1 MSITKLSTE
10 IFLRITGFLSK
21 KDIDSVNLSCKDL
34 NGYLEETTWKKIAL
48 NDISLRVNEFPPTVY
63 QALLYQY
70 GYLTKELYLKTK
82 GPDDNWSIQSL
93 QYIFPNLQCLRLYGS
108 CLPTCDNS
116 TKLECTNWKYL
127 VEFDCSVS
135 SSCKNDPYTYE
146 DLVKIFPFVHR
157 IEKLRIYRTR
167 NRVFHEHTL
176 DFMQTIH
183 DNFKRLKTLQTDLKL
198 VPFETDDLQ
207 RITKVDPSDELTCF
221 VLQANFL
228 KMQWLGYF
236 TRKYPNIRI
245 LEFKD
250 VFYKAMKPENVPS
263 QLVLEPIKFQG
274 IEHPFSHLEQI
285 TISSA
290 AISLKFTVTLWKSIE
305 RLDIPLKHIYHPAL
319 VDLQIEN
326 SILPIHLD
334 VVLNFCPSLKKL
346 RLVDSDISIGAETLE
361 KPTMH
366 GLQIVEIKGFFVSK
380 SVFEYVSYN
389 CRSLD
394 YMNMKCPFLHRP
406 ISERSRIINIDMSFS
421 NLKALYVCVKRL
433 IPPNENH
440 DGSKESDEDA
450 HGDSNV
456 PLTLA
461 PHEKVQNNKSRTFI
475 YATMSHQDKILK
487 LDTSYLTQEEIEEFE
502 YHLHSY
508 TINDGLSHKGMD
520 KLIDRVFID
529 RNTTYPL
536 RYIHIR
542 CRNIADFFLE
552 DIDGLIGFG
561 SSWDKLYKSI

>member
-48 NDISLRVNEFPPTVY
+48 NNISLRVNEFPPTVY

-135 SSCKNDPYTYE
+135 SSCKNDPYT
-146 DLVKIFPFVHR
+146 
-157 IEKLRIYRTR
+157 R

-176 DFMQTIH
+176 DFMETIH
-183 DNFKRLKTLQTDLKL
+183 DNFKRLKTLQMDLKL

-236 TRKYPNIRI
+236 TGKYPNIRI

-290 AISLKFTVTLWKSIE
+290 AISLKFTATLWKSIE
-305 RLDIPLKHIYHPAL
+305 RLDIPLKHISYDESGIKNPHSQISFRQLDSLGLVEPNLEMCLNSCPKFLETFAYKGLRLMFIRHTRPHVKFNSHPAL

-440 DGSKESDEDA
+440 DGS
-450 HGDSNV
+450 SN
-456 PLTLA
+456 
-461 PHEKVQNNKSRTFI
+461 
-475 YATMSHQDKILK
+475 D
-487 LDTSYLTQEEIEEFE
+487 
-502 YHLHSY
+502 
-508 TINDGLSHKGMD
+508 
-520 KLIDRVFID
+520 
-529 RNTTYPL
+529 
-536 RYIHIR
+536 
-542 CRNIADFFLE
+542 
-552 DIDGLIGFG
+552 
-561 SSWDKLYKSI
+561 